1 MTDQLKEQVGRKAVD
16 YIESGM
22 TVGLGTG
29 TTAFYFIDELGIRI
43 RNGELS
49 DITAVSTS
57 RRTQELAQDR
67 GINVVPLDN
76 VQHIDVTVDGADEAT
91 KSLMGIKG
99 GGGALL
105 FEKIVAQYTKKVIW
119 IVTEDKIVDTLGVFP
134 LPVEVTQFGC
144 WNLFRVFEEAG
155 MRPSFRKSGE
165 DSLFIT
171 DAGNYIIDL
180 HLGEINSPAQLN
192 FELNQLV
199 GVVDHGLF
207 LEFADL
213 ILVAKADGEI
223 DTISKEN

>member
-1 MTDQLKEQVGRKAVD
+1 MTVQLKERVGRKAVD
-16 YIESGM
+16 YIKSGM

-29 TTAFYFIDELGIRI
+29 STAFYFIDELGIRL
-43 RNGELS
+43 RNGDLS
-49 DITAVSTS
+49 DITAVATS
-57 RRTQELAQDR
+57 RRTRQLAKDR
-67 GINVVPLDN
+67 GIHVVPLDA
-76 VQHIDVTVDGADEAT
+76 VQHIDVTVDGADEVT
-91 KSLMGIKG
+91 RSLAGIKG

-105 FEKIVAQYTKKVIW
+105 YEKIVAQYTKKVIW
-119 IVTEDKIVDTLGVFP
+119 IVTEDKVVETLGAFP

-144 WNLFRVFEEAG
+144 WNLFRVFKEAG
-155 MRPSFRKSGE
+155 MHPSFRKSGE

-180 HLGEINSPAQLN
+180 NLEKIHAPAQLN

-213 ILVAKADGEI
+213 ILVATADGQIE
-223 DTISKEN
+223 TITKEK